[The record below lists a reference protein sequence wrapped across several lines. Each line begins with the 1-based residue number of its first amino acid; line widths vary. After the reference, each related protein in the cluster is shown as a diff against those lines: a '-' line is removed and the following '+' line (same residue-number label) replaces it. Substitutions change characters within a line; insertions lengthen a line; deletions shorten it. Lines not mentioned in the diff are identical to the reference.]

1 MDLENDERQNIQ
13 AKLDFSPSP
22 AGEAR
27 EAGREGTEALSAVH
41 GPESPA
47 STNRLMEEVCEREN
61 LKEALRQVKAN
72 KGSAGVDGMTVG
84 GISDYLKQH
93 WPAIR
98 EQLLSGTYEPKPVRR
113 VEIAKPDGG
122 VRKLGIPTVLDRF
135 IQQAVMQVLQ
145 RQWDRTFSDHSYGFR
160 PGRSAH
166 QAVAQAQQYIV
177 EGHSWCVDLDLEKF
191 FDRVNHDKLMGQ
203 IAKRVEDKRLLK
215 LIRAFLNAGV
225 MENGL
230 VSPSVEG
237 TPQGGPLSPLLS
249 NLVLDELDRELERR
263 GHRFVRY
270 ADDCNVYVRSERAG
284 QRVMESITRFI
295 AQKLKLKVNEAKS
308 AVARPQQRKFLGFTF
323 TAGSEIKRTI
333 APKALERFKT
343 RIREVTRR
351 AKSVSIESTI
361 DELAPYMRGW
371 RSYFGFCETPE
382 VLIGLTRWV
391 RLRLRSALWRQWK
404 TPRRR
409 RAALLQLGVRPRLA
423 SNTAGSGLG
432 PWYLARAKALSVGL
446 SNAYFKSL
454 GLPSLADEYSR
465 NLSNRRVRTRM
476 HGGVPMGRHGPP
488 IGMKISSSSG
498 TIASGV
504 ERQGSLSHWMS

>member
-1 MDLENDERQNIQ
+1 MSLKSETQQNIQ
-13 AKLDFSPSP
+13 TEMNFSSTS

-27 EAGREGTEALSAVH
+27 EAGREETESLSTVND
-41 GPESPA
+41 PESPA

-61 LKEALRQVKAN
+61 LKEALRRVKAN
-72 KGSAGVDGMTVG
+72 KGSSGVDGMTVG
-84 GISDYLKQH
+84 GITDYLKQH

-98 EQLLSGTYEPKPVRR
+98 EQLLNGTYEPRPVRR
-113 VEIAKPDGG
+113 VEIPKPDGG

-145 RQWDRTFSDHSYGFR
+145 RQWDPTFSASSYGFR
-160 PGRSAH
+160 PGRSAQ
-166 QAVAQAQQYIV
+166 QAVAQAQKHIA
-177 EGHSWCVDLDLEKF
+177 EGHGWCVDFDLEKF

-203 IAKRVEDKRLLK
+203 VAKRVEDKRLLK

-284 QRVMESITRFI
+284 QRVMESVTQFIT
-295 AQKLKLKVNEAKS
+295 QKLRLKVNEAKS
-308 AVARPQQRKFLGFTF
+308 AVARPQERKFLGFSF
-323 TAGSEIKRTI
+323 SAGPEVKRVI
-333 APKALERFKT
+333 APKALDRFK
-343 RIREVTRR
+343 RRVREITRR
-351 AKSVSIESTI
+351 AKGVSMRTTIE
-361 DELAPYMRGW
+361 ELAPYMRGW
-371 RSYFGFCETPE
+371 RGYFGFCETPE
-382 VLIGLTRWV
+382 VLLSLTRWV
-391 RLRLRSALWRQWK
+391 RLRLRAAMWRQWK

-409 RAALLQLGVRPRLA
+409 REALIELGVRSRLA

-432 PWYLARAKALSVGL
+432 PWYLAKAKALSVGL

-454 GLPSLADEYSR
+454 GLPSL
-465 NLSNRRVRTRM
+465 
-476 HGGVPMGRHGPP
+476 
-488 IGMKISSSSG
+488 
-498 TIASGV
+498 V
-504 ERQGSLSHWMS
+504 EE

>member
-1 MDLENDERQNIQ
+1 MGLRDDKQQNLQLE
-13 AKLDFSPSP
+13 LDFSSALTGAARGV
-22 AGEAR
+22 AGEETESSTATN
-27 EAGREGTEALSAVH
+27 GT
-41 GPESPA
+41 ESPA
-47 STNRLMEEVCEREN
+47 RTNRLMEEVCEREN
-61 LKEALRQVKAN
+61 LKEALRQVKGN
-72 KGSAGVDGMTVG
+72 KGSAGVDGITV
-84 GISDYLKQH
+84 SQLTDYLKQH

-98 EQLLSGTYEPKPVRR
+98 EQLLSVIYEPKPVRR
-113 VEIAKPDGG
+113 VEIPKPDGG

-145 RQWDRTFSDHSYGFR
+145 RRWDSTFSDHSYGFR

-166 QAVAQAQQYIV
+166 QAVAQAQQYIAAGYGWV
-177 EGHSWCVDLDLEKF
+177 IDLDLEKF

-270 ADDCNVYVRSERAG
+270 AYDSNIYVRSERAG

-295 AQKLKLKVNEAKS
+295 TQKLKLKVNEAKS
-308 AVARPQQRKFLGFTF
+308 AVARPQDRKFLGFSF
-323 TAGSEIKRTI
+323 TAGPEVKR
-333 APKALERFKT
+333 
-343 RIREVTRR
+343 
-351 AKSVSIESTI
+351 VSMETTME
-361 DELAPYMRGW
+361 ELAPYMRGW

-382 VLIGLTRWV
+382 VLVALTRWV
-391 RLRLRSALWRQWK
+391 RLRLRAALWRQWK

-409 RAALLQLGVRPRLA
+409 RAALIANGVSPWAAR
-423 SNTAGSGLG
+423 NTAGSGRG
-432 PWYLARAKALSVGL
+432 SWYLARSRALSTGL

-454 GLPSLADEYSR
+454 GLPSLFQSCWR
-465 NLSNRRVRTRM
+465 NFSNRR
-476 HGGVPMGRHGPP
+476 
-488 IGMKISSSSG
+488 
-498 TIASGV
+498 
-504 ERQGSLSHWMS
+504 